1 MTAAQLLD
9 IRGIETGYGDTRVL
23 HGVDL
28 SLSEGEAIAVL
39 GANGAGKSTLMMT
52 IAGIVPPWGGTIS
65 YSGQEITKVLAED
78 RLGLGIAL
86 VPEGR
91 QIFGSLS
98 IEENLRIG
106 ATCLK
111 RRIGATEAR
120 KQIDEGIERAFTRFP
135 VLGKRPN
142 DSGAALSG
150 GQQQMLAISRALMS
164 GPKLLL
170 MDEPCMGLSPKLGN
184 EVYDILK
191 TLRAEGQSMVIVEES
206 SRRALDFVDR
216 ACILKVGRKVLEAQ
230 AHELANDEHL
240 LGAYFGIE
248 QAVEQ
253 G

>member
-1 MTAAQLLD
+1 MTDELLNVA
-9 IRGIETGYGDTRVL
+9 EVEAGYGDTRVL

-28 SLSEGEAIAVL
+28 HLNEGEAIAVL

-52 IAGIVPPWGGTIS
+52 IAGIVPSRAGRVSYGGE
-65 YSGQEITKVLAED
+65 EITATPAEE
-78 RLGLGIAL
+78 RVGLGIAL

-98 IEENLRIG
+98 IEENLKIG
-106 ATCLK
+106 AACLK
-111 RRIGATEAR
+111 RRIGATAAR
-120 KQIDEGIERAFTRFP
+120 KQVDEGLERAFTRFP

-142 DSGAALSG
+142 DSGSALSG

-164 GPKLLL
+164 SPKLLL

-191 TLRAEGQSMVIVEES
+191 ALRSEGQSMVIVEES

-216 ACILKVGRKVLEAQ
+216 ACVLKVGRKVLEAE
-230 AHELANDEHL
+230 AAELADDENL
-240 LGAYFGIE
+240 LSAYFGID

-253 G
+253 Q